1 MIRTAANKAIAAAA
15 GLRQVGGV
23 GGPST
28 SAGGCHRRGAT
39 RLLPRH
45 ADTTAIALRSVSSLI
60 SAGSS
65 SSADHRVAKN
75 STPVA
80 SSTACSSVIRLPT
93 FHRRSL
99 VTLTSLAVRSQN
111 HQQHLYLISRRSMGM
126 YRRPHQRNLRE
137 DPSAG
142 ADVDFDDANP
152 ALSADDMETY
162 DFLSGGTDFHPLD
175 DDDDAFG
182 KSHSEGDGGDG
193 YGDDDDEDEERI
205 RQDLEKERK
214 AQAVRDELD
223 RRTGRGWTDDWTITD
238 EDWFAGR
245 KLDDLPDWSPELCS
259 RMSLE
264 RVKVVD
270 GELLCGAT
278 QSAQYAADCIFC
290 CPCVLRAYIFH
301 LLIVSCHLFM
311 CCLL

>member
-1 MIRTAANKAIAAAA
+1 M
-15 GLRQVGGV
+15 
-23 GGPST
+23 
-28 SAGGCHRRGAT
+28 
-39 RLLPRH
+39 
-45 ADTTAIALRSVSSLI
+45 
-60 SAGSS
+60 
-65 SSADHRVAKN
+65 
-75 STPVA
+75 
-80 SSTACSSVIRLPT
+80 
-93 FHRRSL
+93 
-99 VTLTSLAVRSQN
+99 TLTSLAVRSQN
-111 HQQHLYLISRRSMGM
+111 HQQHLCLISRRSMGM

-278 QSAQYAADCIFC
+278 QSAQCAVDCIFC

-301 LLIVSCHLFM
+301 LLIVSCNLFM